1 MNSQI
6 QNTAFSDIQTE
17 QQTSEAT
24 QEQKDAKMQYS
35 NQGRASQLLLG
46 ALFGFIF
53 GFLLQKGGVTK
64 YEILIG
70 VLLLR
75 DFTVFKVMLSAVM
88 VGMAGVYTLYAMGK
102 VELKIKPVRLG
113 GNIIGGLIFGVGFGL
128 AGYCPGTTSA
138 AFGQGNYDAA
148 VVMLGMLTGSWL
160 YAELSGWLS
169 RTVESWGNKGKI
181 VLPELFHMRL
191 LPFMVLYVTFLAA
204 LLVILDQLD

>member
-113 GNIIGGLIFGVGFGL
+113 GNIIGGLIFGVVSTWL
-128 AGYCPGTTSA
+128 LPGNYLRRL
-138 AFGQGNYDAA
+138 GQGNYDAA
-148 VVMLGMLTGSWL
+148 VAMLVCRTGSAL
-160 YAELSGWLS
+160 R
-169 RTVESWGNKGKI
+169 RTQAG
-181 VLPELFHMRL
+181 
-191 LPFMVLYVTFLAA
+191 
-204 LLVILDQLD
+204 